1 MTLIREY
8 AGVNKLSKVKCIRI
22 FQSKKIE
29 RLKNREETSMINL
42 GIIGTNW
49 ITDQFVQAA
58 HETGQYQLAA
68 VYSRR
73 LETAQKFGEKYG
85 DVEYATDLKTFF
97 DIEHLNTV
105 YIASPN
111 SLHFEQA
118 KQGILAGKNVIV
130 EKPAFST
137 PQEMDEIIELAN
149 QKRVFFFEAARNIHE
164 QSFKTVADFLPYK
177 DRIIGADFSFM
188 KYSSRYDQVL
198 DGQEPNIFSPH
209 FSGGALA
216 DLGVY
221 PIYAALAWFGMPK
234 ESIYFGQK
242 LSTGVDGMG
251 TGILRY
257 ENFDVTIRTGKIG
270 DSFQQSEIYLTNG
283 TLVMNAVN
291 SISEAVFHD
300 RDHQRREKL
309 NVHQLENPMV
319 EEANVF
325 AQVIL
330 NPTDRKLGTDYEE
343 WVELARNVNQ
353 VIYDMRKSAGIV
365 FDADKK

>member
-1 MTLIREY
+1 
-8 AGVNKLSKVKCIRI
+8 
-22 FQSKKIE
+22 
-29 RLKNREETSMINL
+29 MINL

-188 KYSSRYDQVL
+188 KYSS
-198 DGQEPNIFSPH
+198 
-209 FSGGALA
+209 
-216 DLGVY
+216 
-221 PIYAALAWFGMPK
+221 
-234 ESIYFGQK
+234 
-242 LSTGVDGMG
+242 
-251 TGILRY
+251 LRSS
-257 ENFDVTIRTGKIG
+257 VGWTRT
-270 DSFQQSEIYLTNG
+270 EYLFT
-283 TLVMNAVN
+283 TL
-291 SISEAVFHD
+291 FW
-300 RDHQRREKL
+300 RR
-309 NVHQLENPMV
+309 V
-319 EEANVF
+319 
-325 AQVIL
+325 
-330 NPTDRKLGTDYEE
+330 
-343 WVELARNVNQ
+343 
-353 VIYDMRKSAGIV
+353 S
-365 FDADKK
+365 

>member
-1 MTLIREY
+1 
-8 AGVNKLSKVKCIRI
+8 
-22 FQSKKIE
+22 
-29 RLKNREETSMINL
+29 MINL

-58 HETGQYQLAA
+58 HETGKYQLAA

-73 LETAQKFGEKYG
+73 LETAQNFGEKYG
-85 DVEYATDLKTFF
+85 DVEYATDLDTFF
-97 DIEHLNTV
+97 GIEHLNTV

-137 PQEMDEIIELAN
+137 PKEMDEIIELAN
-149 QKRVFFFEAARNIHE
+149 QKKVFFFEAARNIHE
-164 QSFKTVADFLPYK
+164 QAFKTVADFLPFK
-177 DRIIGADFSFM
+177 DHIIGADFSFM

-242 LSTGVDGMG
+242 ISTGVDGIG
-251 TGILRY
+251 TGVLRY
-257 ENFDVTIRTGKIG
+257 DNFDVTIRTGKIS
-270 DSFQQSEIYLTNG
+270 DSFQQSEIYLSNG

-325 AQVIL
+325 AEVIL
-330 NPTDRKLGTDYEE
+330 NPTDRELGTDYEE

-365 FDADKK
+365 FDADEK

>member
-1 MTLIREY
+1 
-8 AGVNKLSKVKCIRI
+8 
-22 FQSKKIE
+22 
-29 RLKNREETSMINL
+29 MINL

-149 QKRVFFFEAARNIHE
+149 QKRVFFFEAARNIHG

>member
-1 MTLIREY
+1 
-8 AGVNKLSKVKCIRI
+8 
-22 FQSKKIE
+22 
-29 RLKNREETSMINL
+29 MINL

-58 HETGQYQLAA
+58 QETGKYQLTA
-68 VYSRR
+68 VYSRK

-85 DVEYATDLKTFF
+85 DVEYATDLNTFF
-97 DIEHLNTV
+97 GIEHLNTV

-137 PQEMDEIIELAN
+137 PKEMDEIIELAN
-149 QKRVFFFEAARNIHE
+149 QQRVFFFEAARNIHE
-164 QSFKTVADFLPYK
+164 KAFKTVADFLPLK
-177 DRIIGADFSFM
+177 DQIIGADFSFM

-221 PIYAALAWFGMPK
+221 PIYAALAWFGMPR
-234 ESIYFGQK
+234 ESVYFGQK
-242 LSTGVDGMG
+242 ISTGVDGIG

-283 TLVMNAVN
+283 TLVLNAVN
-291 SISEAVFHD
+291 SISELVFHD
-300 RDHQRREKL
+300 RDHHRREKL
-309 NVHQLENPMV
+309 GVHQLENPMV
-319 EEANVF
+319 EEAEEF
-325 AQVIL
+325 ARVIL
-330 NPTDRKLGTDYEE
+330 NPTDRNLGTDYEA
-343 WVELARNVNQ
+343 WVELSRNVNQ
-353 VIYDMRKSAGIV
+353 VIYDMRKSAGII
-365 FDADKK
+365 FDADEK

>member
-1 MTLIREY
+1 
-8 AGVNKLSKVKCIRI
+8 
-22 FQSKKIE
+22 
-29 RLKNREETSMINL
+29 MINL

-58 HETGQYQLAA
+58 HETGKYRLAA

-73 LETAQKFGEKYG
+73 LDTAKKFGEKYG
-85 DVEYATDLKTFF
+85 DVEYATDLDTFF
-97 DIEHLNTV
+97 GLEHVNTV

-137 PQEMDEIIELAN
+137 RTEMDEIIELAN

-164 QSFKTVADFLPYK
+164 KSFKTIADFLPSK
-177 DRIIGADFSFM
+177 DQIIGADFSFT

-198 DGQEPNIFSPH
+198 DGGEPNIFSPH
-209 FSGGALA
+209 FSGGALV

-234 ESIYFGQK
+234 ESVYFGQK
-242 LSTGVDGMG
+242 IATGVDGFG
-251 TGILRY
+251 VGVLRY
-257 ENFDVTIRTGKIG
+257 DNFDVTIRTGKIN
-270 DSFQQSEIYLTNG
+270 DSFQQSEIYLVNG
-283 TLVMNAVN
+283 TLVMDAVN
-291 SISEAVFHD
+291 SISEAIFHD
-300 RDHQRREKL
+300 RNHQCREKL
-309 NVHQLENPMV
+309 AVHQLENPMV
-319 EEANVF
+319 EEADEF
-325 AQVIL
+325 ARVIL

-343 WVELARNVNQ
+343 WVELSRNVNQ
-353 VIYDMRKSAGIV
+353 VMYDMRKSAGII
-365 FDADKK
+365 FDADEK

>member
-1 MTLIREY
+1 
-8 AGVNKLSKVKCIRI
+8 
-22 FQSKKIE
+22 
-29 RLKNREETSMINL
+29 MINL

-58 HETGQYQLAA
+58 HETGKYQLVA

-85 DVEYATDLKTFF
+85 DVEYATDLDTFF
-97 DIEHLNTV
+97 GIEHLNTV

-137 PQEMDEIIELAN
+137 PKEMDEIIELAN
-149 QKRVFFFEAARNIHE
+149 QKKVFFFEAARNIHE
-164 QSFKTVADFLPYK
+164 QAFKTVDDFLPFK
-177 DRIIGADFSFM
+177 DHIIGADFSFM

-242 LSTGVDGMG
+242 ISTGVDGIG
-251 TGILRY
+251 TGVLRY
-257 ENFDVTIRTGKIG
+257 DNFDVTIRTGKIS
-270 DSFQQSEIYLTNG
+270 DSFQQSEIYLSNG

-325 AQVIL
+325 AEVIL
-330 NPTDRKLGTDYEE
+330 NPTDRELGTDYEE

-365 FDADKK
+365 FDADEK

>member
-1 MTLIREY
+1 
-8 AGVNKLSKVKCIRI
+8 
-22 FQSKKIE
+22 
-29 RLKNREETSMINL
+29 MINL

-49 ITDQFVQAA
+49 ITDQFVQGAL
-58 HETGQYQLAA
+58 ETGDYQLIA
-68 VYSRR
+68 VYSRK

-97 DIEHLNTV
+97 GIAHMSTV

-118 KQGILAGKNVIV
+118 KQAILAGKNVIV

-137 PQEMDEIIELAN
+137 PDEMDEIIELAN
-149 QKRVFFFEAARNIHE
+149 QKSVFFFEAARNIHE
-164 QSFKTVADFLPYK
+164 QAFKTVSDFFPLK
-177 DRIIGADFSFM
+177 DHVIGADFSFM

-198 DGQEPNIFSPH
+198 DGEEPNIFSPH

-221 PIYAALAWFGMPK
+221 PIYAALAWFGMPQD
-234 ESIYFGQK
+234 SFYFGQK
-242 LSTGVDGMG
+242 ISTGVDGMG

-257 ENFDVTIRTGKIG
+257 EHFDVTIRTGKIG

-283 TLVMNAVN
+283 TLVLNAVN
-291 SISEAVFHD
+291 SIDEAVFHD
-300 RDHQRREKL
+300 RGHQRREKL
-309 NVHQLENPMV
+309 TVHQLENPMV
-319 EEANVF
+319 EEAKEF
-325 AQVIL
+325 AQVIM
-330 NPTDRKLGTDYEE
+330 NPTDRKLGTDYEA
-343 WVELARNVNQ
+343 WVELSRNVNQ

-365 FDADKK
+365 FDADEK

>member
-1 MTLIREY
+1 
-8 AGVNKLSKVKCIRI
+8 
-22 FQSKKIE
+22 
-29 RLKNREETSMINL
+29 MINL

-149 QKRVFFFEAARNIHE
+149 QKRVFSLKRLVISMSNPLKQWQTFFLTKI
-164 QSFKTVADFLPYK
+164 
-177 DRIIGADFSFM
+177 
-188 KYSSRYDQVL
+188 VL
-198 DGQEPNIFSPH
+198 S
-209 FSGGALA
+209 
-216 DLGVY
+216 V
-221 PIYAALAWFGMPK
+221 
-234 ESIYFGQK
+234 
-242 LSTGVDGMG
+242 
-251 TGILRY
+251 R
-257 ENFDVTIRTGKIG
+257 
-270 DSFQQSEIYLTNG
+270 
-283 TLVMNAVN
+283 TLV
-291 SISEAVFHD
+291 
-300 RDHQRREKL
+300 L
-309 NVHQLENPMV
+309 
-319 EEANVF
+319 
-325 AQVIL
+325 
-330 NPTDRKLGTDYEE
+330 
-343 WVELARNVNQ
+343 
-353 VIYDMRKSAGIV
+353 
-365 FDADKK
+365 

>member
-1 MTLIREY
+1 
-8 AGVNKLSKVKCIRI
+8 
-22 FQSKKIE
+22 
-29 RLKNREETSMINL
+29 MINL

-58 HETGQYQLAA
+58 HETGKYQLAV

-85 DVEYATDLKTFF
+85 DVEYATDLDTFF
-97 DIEHLNTV
+97 GIEHLNTV

-137 PQEMDEIIELAN
+137 PKEMDEIIELAN
-149 QKRVFFFEAARNIHE
+149 QKKVFFFEAARNIHE
-164 QSFKTVADFLPYK
+164 QAFKTVADFLPFK
-177 DRIIGADFSFM
+177 DHIIGADFSFM

-242 LSTGVDGMG
+242 ISTGVDGIG

-257 ENFDVTIRTGKIG
+257 DDFDVTIRTGKIS
-270 DSFQQSEIYLTNG
+270 DSFQQSEIYLSNG

-325 AQVIL
+325 AEVIL
-330 NPTDRKLGTDYEE
+330 NPTDRELGTDYEE

-365 FDADKK
+365 FDADEK

>member
-1 MTLIREY
+1 
-8 AGVNKLSKVKCIRI
+8 
-22 FQSKKIE
+22 
-29 RLKNREETSMINL
+29 MINL

-49 ITDQFVQAA
+49 ITDQFVQGAL
-58 HETGQYQLAA
+58 ETGDYQLTA
-68 VYSRR
+68 VYSRK

-97 DIEHLNTV
+97 GIAHMSTV

-118 KQGILAGKNVIV
+118 KQAILAGKNVIV

-137 PQEMDEIIELAN
+137 PDEMDEIIELAN
-149 QKRVFFFEAARNIHE
+149 QKSVFFFEAARNIHE
-164 QSFKTVADFLPYK
+164 QAFKTVSDFLPLK
-177 DRIIGADFSFM
+177 DHVIGADFSFM

-198 DGQEPNIFSPH
+198 DGEEPNIFSPH

-221 PIYAALAWFGMPK
+221 PIYAALDWFGMPQD
-234 ESIYFGQK
+234 SFYFGQK
-242 LSTGVDGMG
+242 ISTGVDGMG

-257 ENFDVTIRTGKIG
+257 EHFDVTIRTGKIG

-283 TLVMNAVN
+283 TLVLNAVN
-291 SISEAVFHD
+291 SIDEAVFHD
-300 RDHQRREKL
+300 RGHQRREKL
-309 NVHQLENPMV
+309 TVHQLENPMV
-319 EEANVF
+319 EEAKEF
-325 AQVIL
+325 AQVIM
-330 NPTDRKLGTDYEE
+330 NPTDRKLGTDYEA
-343 WVELARNVNQ
+343 WVELSRNVNQ

-365 FDADKK
+365 FDADEK